1 MLPYLSPS
9 YTQRPGGGGE
19 VWPNL
24 QDTNLLDITLELPSN
39 SFRLNHDSAPVL
51 FILLKPLS

>member
-9 YTQRPGGGGE
+9 CTQRPGAEGE

-39 SFRLNHDSAPVL
+39 SFSLSHDSAPVL